1 MQKNNS
7 TKLDKQAMKNKFQK
21 DFFQKKKKKNQIE
34 ILRMNS
40 LVSYTLKIT

>member
-21 DFFQKKKKKNQIE
+21 DVFSKKKESN
-34 ILRMNS
+34 RN
-40 LVSYTLKIT
+40 